1 MKRLL
6 ILLIAI
12 GFVSFGICVKAETV
26 DIKFD
31 SGELQ
36 IPSSVEN
43 KLEDITI
50 NDYEGLMERTTPN
63 NIFTEIIAL
72 FKSGFK
78 KPFATAMSIIALLIV
93 ISVLNSFKPD
103 NKTTDFVLTIGV
115 ITLCVLP
122 SVSIIE
128 IFSDTLKALSIF
140 EVSFIP
146 VFAGIIAAKGKIITA
161 SNFSGL
167 MLLVSEGMS
176 YVSSFVVIPMSSM
189 QMSLGIGC
197 SFSKEV
203 NTISLSK
210 SLNKCSMWILSIMSA
225 LFLGV
230 LSIQSIISSPA
241 DGVSAKAVR
250 FAVGTAVPVVG
261 NVVSEA
267 LGTFAGSIKLLSS
280 SAAVYGVIVV
290 FLIMLPIIVDILLW
304 KFSMTV
310 CRMVAETLSLDSSAM
325 LINTTENCFSLILG
339 IATLVLLIFVI
350 SVAIICAV

>member
-36 IPSSVEN
+36 IPSAVEN

-115 ITLCVLP
+115 IPVTFAANLEP
-122 SVSIIE
+122 FAAASAIE
-128 IFSDTLKALSIF
+128 VEPYLSLSPLD
-140 EVSFIP
+140 V
-146 VFAGIIAAKGKIITA
+146 A
-161 SNFSGL
+161 
-167 MLLVSEGMS
+167 
-176 YVSSFVVIPMSSM
+176 VVI
-189 QMSLGIGC
+189 
-197 SFSKEV
+197 
-203 NTISLSK
+203 
-210 SLNKCSMWILSIMSA
+210 
-225 LFLGV
+225 
-230 LSIQSIISSPA
+230 
-241 DGVSAKAVR
+241 
-250 FAVGTAVPVVG
+250 
-261 NVVSEA
+261 
-267 LGTFAGSIKLLSS
+267 
-280 SAAVYGVIVV
+280 
-290 FLIMLPIIVDILLW
+290 
-304 KFSMTV
+304 
-310 CRMVAETLSLDSSAM
+310 
-325 LINTTENCFSLILG
+325 
-339 IATLVLLIFVI
+339 
-350 SVAIICAV
+350 